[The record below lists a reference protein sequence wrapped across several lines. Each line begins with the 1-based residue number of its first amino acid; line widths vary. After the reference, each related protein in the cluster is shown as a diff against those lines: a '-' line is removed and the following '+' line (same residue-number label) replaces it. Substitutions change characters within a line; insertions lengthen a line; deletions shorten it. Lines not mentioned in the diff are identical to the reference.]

1 VGGYGNYAG
10 ALVGINY
17 RGGNI
22 LNSHASNAVT
32 SGYRS
37 YTGGLVGK
45 DYGTI
50 TSSYATGTA
59 NDGYSSDTGG
69 LVGYNK
75 GTIDQSFAT
84 GAGNSGYS
92 SHTGGLVGYNSSAIT
107 NAYATGAVTA
117 VGASSNGG
125 LVGYNDG
132 TIAYAYSTGTATGD
146 GSTGSYVGGLIGFDT
161 SSLGSLTD
169 TYWNTTTSGIGKN
182 HGAGNIPND
191 PGIKGKTTAKL
202 QLRLPRGFSKKVWGE
217 DSTINGGL
225 PYLLAN
231 PPPS

>member
-1 VGGYGNYAG
+1 MV
-10 ALVGINY
+10 
-17 RGGNI
+17 
-22 LNSHASNAVT
+22 NA
-32 SGYRS
+32 GYRS

-45 DYGTI
+45 DHGTI

-75 GTIDQSFAT
+75 GTIDRSFAT

-92 SHTGGLVGYNSSAIT
+92 SHTGGLVGYNGSAIT

-132 TIAYAYSTGTATGD
+132 TVAYAYSTGAATED
-146 GSTGSYVGGLIGFDT
+146 GSTGSYVGGLIGFDN

-202 QLRLPRGFSKKVWGE
+202 QLGFSKKVWGE
-217 DSTINGGL
+217 DSNINGGL